1 MNVRWLPKTFIAESA
16 LEVLGGYAQLV
27 GHPVHPP
34 IPVENIIERYLG
46 LSLSFEDLET
56 RLGVEDVLGA
66 TFVKYRSICINEKL
80 LQDKSEGRMMF
91 TCSHEAGHWVLHRHM
106 IELAQRSSTSA
117 GAEAIV
123 CRTRN
128 SRLPIEWQADYFAS
142 CLLMPEQEVKRAFSQ
157 VWDGNEMVLNN
168 VRSRL
173 GGTSVC
179 VDPCVENWHFIADA
193 VREAGG
199 FGNVSKEAMIIRL
212 RELGLV
218 VNRTDAC
225 VGWLKTA

>member
-1 MNVRWLPKTFIAESA
+1 MKVSWLSKESIAQTT
-16 LEVLGGYAQLV
+16 LDLRKGYEELIGRKAF
-27 GHPVHPP
+27 PP
-34 IPVENIIERYLG
+34 IPIEEIIERYLG

-66 TFVKYRSICINEKL
+66 TYVNFKRICINEKL
-80 LQDKSEGRMMF
+80 LQDKNEGRMIF
-91 TCSHEAGHWVLHRHM
+91 TCAHEAGHWVLHRRYV
-106 IELAQRSSTSA
+106 EQALRSRQCSES
-117 GAEAIV
+117 IV

-142 CLLMPEQEVKRAFSQ
+142 CLLMPEQEVKRAFSR
-157 VWDGNEMVLNN
+157 VWNEVEMVLDN

-173 GGTSVC
+173 GGTAVC
-179 VDPCVENWHFIADA
+179 VDPCARNWPFIADA

-199 FGNVSKEAMIIRL
+199 FSNASKEAMIIRL

-225 VGWLKTA
+225 MGWRKTA